1 MITRL
6 LSAIVLL
13 SLISCSS
20 TAVKEGDDLYHSGSL
35 AENTALEYTKTKLA
49 SGTEITSL
57 KIAKD
62 QQTLLGKALLLR
74 GMPGIIDAGGDALSG
89 TVDQVSKLI
98 E

>member
-6 LSAIVLL
+6 LSAILLL

-35 AENTALEYTKTKLA
+35 AENTSFEYTKTELA
-49 SGTEITSL
+49 SGTKITSL
-57 KIAKD
+57 KVGKD
-62 QQTLLGKALLLR
+62 QQSLLR
-74 GMPGIIDAGGDALSG
+74 YLALMKNTPALINAGGDALSS